1 LAAIFFQSKY
11 IFREIERE
19 REIKT
24 NKIKTINKK
33 AGERKKRKKKEY
45 IVERFPSSECIMAGV
60 LKCRKK

>member
-19 REIKT
+19 R
-24 NKIKTINKK
+24 NKNKQNK
-33 AGERKKRKKKEY
+33 NNQQKGGRAEKRKKEY